1 MAERTLTERIGA
13 TPGKIAI
20 AVVLLGV
27 FVSLLI
33 MQTGDE
39 PLDAANAPNRYRGR
53 TTPLA
58 APSNTPSGETADA
71 MVSRRPWPE
80 ISLAEARKYDP
91 FFMPAVDAT
100 ANQKSRESQLTDAMK
115 QKAMQEQAEL
125 RRQALDT
132 LQEKGVGVVLQS
144 GDELVAIIGS
154 DTVRI
159 GDVID
164 GFKVVDIGPDG
175 VKLEPDDLK

>member
-1 MAERTLTERIGA
+1 MAEQTLTERIGA

-33 MQTGDE
+33 MRTGDE
-39 PLDAANAPNRYRGR
+39 SLIADNVPKGSSGR

-58 APSNTPSGETADA
+58 TPGNTPSGATAA
-71 MVSRRPWPE
+71 SMVSRRPWPE

-91 FFMPAVDAT
+91 FFMPAVDGT
-100 ANQKSRESQLTDAMK
+100 THQESRESQVTDAMK
-115 QKAMQEQAEL
+115 QKAMQEQAEM
-125 RRQALDT
+125 RRQALAT

-154 DTVRI
+154 DTVRV